1 MPILAIQTAL
11 QSEKE
16 QKQQNTI
23 PGCFLHLLQLPKK
36 IRPNIPSISESSSNS
51 ASNTPPLMHGFDTL
65 VDPVAWRQLLLAQTK
80 RVIGY
85 R

>member
-1 MPILAIQTAL
+1 MPARAIQTAL

-16 QKQQNTI
+16 EKQQNTI
-23 PGCFLHLLQLPKK
+23 PGFFTPFAVAKK

-65 VDPVAWRQLLLAQTK
+65 VDPAA
-80 RVIGY
+80 
-85 R
+85 